1 MKSLMKMPDATLIGI
16 QTLTCSIIIS
26 IQLQIPS
33 PELKCI
39 MSKQVRRKVEILT
52 AHPQSLTSKLDA
64 TLRTMM
70 TSKKKLVPLAG
81 MAKRTSQKLEATGEP
96 RVSTKEE
103 TLLAIQWRRHL
114 TTMPLVA
121 VSRVNFVNVLVL
133 SSIPNCTMKVIPMQL
148 L

>member
-64 TLRTMM
+64 TLRTMK
-70 TSKKKLVPLAG
+70 TSKMRLVPLAG
-81 MAKRTSQKLEATGEP
+81 MARRTSQKLEVNGELK
-96 RVSTKEE
+96 VSTRVE
-103 TLLAIQWRRHL
+103 T
-114 TTMPLVA
+114 
-121 VSRVNFVNVLVL
+121 
-133 SSIPNCTMKVIPMQL
+133 
-148 L
+148 